1 MAKEESGQCNQLLG
15 VQRREVREG
24 LGKEAT
30 GDRSE
35 YRLSGVEGLSLSEV
49 G

>member
-1 MAKEESGQCNQLLG
+1 MVSVISYHG

-35 YRLSGVEGLSLSEV
+35 HRLSGVEGLSLSEV